1 MIEEEKLLDLFLLLV
16 LISLLVNVLEEIIK
30 LGFLMEEL
38 GSLLLMGLLL

>member
-30 LGFLMEEL
+30 LEFLMEEL
-38 GSLLLMGLLL
+38 GLVLLMVLLL